1 MFCRSFKNISDEEG
15 LLQVI
20 ISGGVHDMNDIA
32 FTKVAKDQM
41 EKIESNLSKKFE
53 DVGFKFN
60 AGLNN

>member
-1 MFCRSFKNISDEEG
+1 MISSSFG
-15 LLQVI
+15 
-20 ISGGVHDMNDIA
+20 HDMNDIA